1 MGEGGATPDL
11 FQISRETD
19 EQRVS
24 PTLITEFFIDNRKY
38 DLCWGIEINNIG

>member
-1 MGEGGATPDL
+1 MGEGGATPDC
-11 FQISRETD
+11 SKSHEK
-19 EQRVS
+19 QRVS